1 MKNRT
6 TPYGYGVQNGRICVS
21 GMEGNVVIELFRAY
35 ASGASFKALAEQ
47 MRSKGIPYH
56 DGDAAWDKNK
66 IARILNCSTYLGTVE
81 YPALIDRNLYEKAR
95 ARKPACAISEETRMA
110 KAVREIARCACC
122 GGKIRMGAGRTGW
135 TRWNCD
141 ECGALGANATTEKI
155 MGQLEV
161 AWLSLQEHM
170 IREPQREEA
179 RDDALTRAESD
190 FAAML
195 DEANFNETAAIE
207 KALELAVARYDC
219 ISSSGYETM
228 RIRRLIKEA
237 PGTAGVDVNLLRSI
251 AAAILI
257 KPDGGVDIILKN
269 RQTIGRDDAE

>member
-6 TPYGYGVQNGRICVS
+6 TPYGYEVRNGRICVS
-21 GMEGNVVIELFRAY
+21 SMEGNVVIELFHAY

-47 MRSKGIPYH
+47 MRSRGIPYH

-66 IARILNCSTYLGTVE
+66 IARILNCSTYLGTAE
-81 YPALIDRNLYEKAR
+81 YPALIDQNLYEKAR
-95 ARKPACAISEETRMA
+95 GRKPTHAMSEETRMA

-122 GGKIRMGAGRTGW
+122 GGRIRMGAGRTGW
-135 TRWNCD
+135 TQWNCD

-155 MGQLEV
+155 MRQIKAICQSIQGC
-161 AWLSLQEHM
+161 A
-170 IREPQREEA
+170 ICEPLREEA
-179 RDDALTRAESD
+179 RDNTPTPAESD

-195 DEANFNETAAIE
+195 DEANFNETAAME
-207 KALELAVARYDC
+207 KALELTAERYNH
-219 ISSSGYETM
+219 ISSSDYETM
-228 RIRRLIKEA
+228 RIRHLIKEA

-257 KPDGGVDIILKN
+257 KLDGGVDIILKKRTDN
-269 RQTIGRDDAE
+269 KKG